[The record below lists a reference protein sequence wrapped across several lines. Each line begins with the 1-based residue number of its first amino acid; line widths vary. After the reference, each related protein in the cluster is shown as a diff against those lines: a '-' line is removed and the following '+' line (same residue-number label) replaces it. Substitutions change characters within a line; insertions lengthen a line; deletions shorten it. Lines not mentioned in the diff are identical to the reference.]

1 MIPRSMTPTLA
12 EVLVTL
18 SVMLGSWQ
26 WAAAEADLSATIA
39 ERLAKDAD
47 HDQIEGGKLLAQRD
61 FLNALY
67 ATGGYQPLWSVETQ
81 AERFLA
87 LIAAATEDGLD
98 PEDYH
103 LARLRRLLADRSGSV
118 PTRAELDILL
128 TESFARFAYNLRF
141 GKANPQ
147 EIDDNWN
154 FSRAMITGDPAAWLV
169 RAIRGKAVAP
179 ALESLRPNTPVYRV
193 LKSALAEYRAIA
205 ARGDWPRLP
214 AGPTLEPGMRAPAV
228 AGLRERLAATG
239 LYTPRGGIEQEH
251 YDPDL
256 ALAVRAFQRR
266 HGLVVD
272 GLVGPRTR
280 AALNVGVAARI
291 DQLRVN
297 LERIRWVY
305 RDLQDRFLAVNIAS
319 FHAAYLEHG
328 RVAWRAR
335 VVVGQPYRQTPIFKA
350 TMTHIVFNPTWTVPP
365 TILRQDVL
373 PAMREDQGYLRRKG
387 LQVLDASGQ
396 AVDPATIDWQ
406 TTLVAGFPYVL
417 RQAPGPDNALGR
429 VKFMFPNPHLVYLHD
444 TPRTDLFERA
454 ERTFSSGCIRV
465 ERPLDL
471 AALLLALN
479 PGWTEASMADA
490 MAAGR
495 PRRVDLTEPVTV
507 MLLYLTAF
515 ADDEG
520 ALQFRRDVYD
530 RDGDVLRALDAPF
543 RFVPPRGFPPA
554 AP

>member
-1 MIPRSMTPTLA
+1 MLPV
-12 EVLVTL
+12 VLVTAG
-18 SVMLGSWQ
+18 VMLGSWP
-26 WAAAEADLSATIA
+26 WAATVADVSNSIA
-39 ERLAKDAD
+39 ERLADDAD
-47 HDQIEGGKLLAQRD
+47 RDQIGGGKLLAQRD
-61 FLNALY
+61 FLDALY
-67 ATGGYQPLWSVETQ
+67 AIGGYRPLWSGETQ

-87 LIAAATEDGLD
+87 LVAAATEDGLD

-103 LARLRRLLADRSGSV
+103 LARLRRLLADRSGSAA
-118 PTRAELDILL
+118 TRAALDVLL

-147 EIDDNWN
+147 DIDENWN
-154 FSRAMITGDPAAWLV
+154 FSRALITGDPAAWLV
-169 RAIRGKAVAP
+169 RAIEGKAVAA
-179 ALESLRPNTPVYRV
+179 ALDSLRPKTPVYRA
-193 LKSALAEYRAIA
+193 LKSALAEFRAIA

-214 AGPTLEPGMRAPAV
+214 AGPTLKPGMRAPAV
-228 AGLRERLAATG
+228 AVLRERLAVTG
-239 LYTPRGGIEQEH
+239 LYPPRRGIDANH
-251 YDPDL
+251 YDADL
-256 ALAVRAFQRR
+256 ALAVRVFQQR

-272 GLVGPRTR
+272 GLVGRRTR

-373 PAMREDQGYLRRKG
+373 PAMREDPAYLRRKG
-387 LQVLDASGQ
+387 LQVLDAGGQ

-406 TTLVAGFPYVL
+406 NTHGAGFPYVL
-417 RQAPGPDNALGR
+417 RQAPGPGNALGR
-429 VKFMFPNPHLVYLHD
+429 VKFIFPNSHLVYLHD
-444 TPRTDLFERA
+444 TPRIDLFDRA

-465 ERPLDL
+465 ERPLEL
-471 AALLLALN
+471 AAQLLAPN
-479 PGWTEASMADA
+479 PGWTETSMDAA

-495 PRRVDLTEPVTV
+495 PRRVDLAQPITV
-507 MLLYLTAF
+507 MLLYLTAY

-520 ALQFRRDVYD
+520 ALQFRRDIYD
-530 RDGDVLRALDAPF
+530 RDGAVLSALDAPF